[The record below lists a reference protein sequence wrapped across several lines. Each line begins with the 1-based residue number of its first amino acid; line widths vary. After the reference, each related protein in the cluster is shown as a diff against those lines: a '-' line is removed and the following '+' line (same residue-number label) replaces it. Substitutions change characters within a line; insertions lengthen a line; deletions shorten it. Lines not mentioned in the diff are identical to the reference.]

1 MNKPARR
8 RRRAHEARIVA
19 TSVVSPTMVRLTCQ
33 SDALIGADLPHTDHY
48 VKLLFVPEG
57 AEYTW
62 PFSMDAIR
70 ESQPREHW
78 PITRTYTLRSVNTSS
93 GVADI
98 DFVVHGD
105 EGIAGPWAARAE
117 VGETFGF
124 LGPGGAWHPEE
135 GYEHCILAGDEA
147 AAPAIAHALEKMPE
161 GMTGLAL
168 IEVEDEAS
176 EFELPTT
183 PNVEVRWIYR
193 RGATH
198 GTPLSAA
205 IAEISETEK
214 RTTWFVHG
222 VAEMIREVR
231 RELFIERD
239 IPREDVSISGYWRL
253 GMTEDQWQSSKREFN
268 EENEAEEE
276 RLRGLSSI

>member
-1 MNKPARR
+1 M
-8 RRRAHEARIVA
+8 A
-19 TSVVSPTMVRLTCQ
+19 TSQVSPTMVRLTVQ

-57 AEYTW
+57 ADYAW
-62 PFSMDAIR
+62 PFSMEGIR
-70 ESQPREHW
+70 SSQPREFW
-78 PITRTYTLRSVNTSS
+78 PITRTYTLRRVNTTS

-98 DFVVHGD
+98 DFVVHGE

-135 GYEHCILAGDEA
+135 GYEACVLAGDDA
-147 AAPAIAHALEKMPE
+147 AAPAIAHALEKLPE
-161 GMTGLAL
+161 GMKALAL
-168 IEVEDEAS
+168 IEVEDEDS
-176 EFELPTT
+176 QFELPEG
-183 PNVEVRWIYR
+183 PGIEVRWIHR

-205 IAEISETEK
+205 LAEHPETKE
-214 RTTWFVHG
+214 RTSWFVHG

-231 RELFIERD
+231 RLLFIERE
-239 IPREDVSISGYWRL
+239 IAREDVSISGYWRL
-253 GMTEDQWQSSKREFN
+253 GMTEDQWQSSKRAFN